1 MLEHGFYPNEYCFAS
16 VIRACSNARNIG
28 IGKIIFGSVI
38 KGGFLGS
45 DVCVGCSLIDMFA
58 KGGGD
63 LGEAYKVFEEM
74 PETDAVTWTLMITRF
89 AQMGFPREAIGLYV
103 DMLLSGFMP
112 DQFALSGVI
121 SACTKLESL
130 SLGQQLH
137 SWVIRSGLAL
147 GHCVGCCLVDMY
159 AKCAADGSMN
169 DARKVFGRMP
179 NHNVMSWTAIINGY
193 VQSGKGDEE
202 AIKLFV
208 EMMSGHVP
216 P

>member
-1 MLEHGFYPNEYCFAS
+1 MISTFLDMLEHGFYPNEYCFAS

-63 LGEAYKVFEEM
+63 LGEAYKV
-74 PETDAVTWTLMITRF
+74 F

-179 NHNVMSWTAIINGY
+179 NHNVMSWTAIVNGY